1 MSGHVTSCLDNCL
14 ILEDKQFDM
23 YVQLLY
29 NPMGLPDSDDTNP
42 GACVTLDWQQM
53 VGDGCGKQVQRW
65 MEQDYGHLLTVVSV
79 LVCLKKKQQLFFCKE
94 DFSRDSDCD
103 WGVAM
108 GLESLVE
115 ALC

>member
-1 MSGHVTSCLDNCL
+1 MSGHVTSCLDDCL

-53 VGDGCGKQVQRW
+53 VGDGCGKQVQRC
-65 MEQDYGHLLTVVSV
+65 MEQDYGHLFTIVGV
-79 LVCLKKKQQLFFCKE
+79 LVCLKKKQQLFFARKT
-94 DFSRDSDCD
+94 S
-103 WGVAM
+103 VAIRIATEV
-108 GLESLVE
+108 LPWAWRVW
-115 ALC
+115 